1 MFPCLLHGA
10 GGKTVYLREDR
21 KKKKLTVTTYSFRD
35 FPDGPVLRLQT
46 SSTGGVGLISG
57 QETKIPHALW
67 RGQKKKRKI
76 FLITNSEYGMLML
89 VIFFFFCDM
98 VSSPDTQLS
107 SNYRHK
113 EAMFCN
119 SWVCECGR
127 ESLEFLITHV
137 SG

>member
-1 MFPCLLHGA
+1 MTGLTVVLMSLRKQWRAEGRGLCVLTWRDSVFPCLLHGA
-10 GGKTVYLREDR
+10 GGKKVYLREDR

-67 RGQKKKRKI
+67 CGQKTKKI

-89 VIFFFFCDM
+89 VIFF
-98 VSSPDTQLS
+98 L
-107 SNYRHK
+107 
-113 EAMFCN
+113 
-119 SWVCECGR
+119 
-127 ESLEFLITHV
+127 
-137 SG
+137 